1 MTRAKTVFRIK
12 KQTQKK
18 KLNDNLDDMVV
29 ECFDEEEKQSRLRR
43 PKMQAGSQNC
53 LSKLKELQKI
63 QGWRTAV
70 DKIYK
75 RRIDRKIKEEV
86 IDCYLDSRMHS
97 SKKEEDFRFSKESL
111 ELVKSMDEGKRLA
124 DSIEFKFAIN
134 FGDLKDMST
143 MIALT
148 AGASAVDIGI
158 NKYNCAEDI
167 ARSISQEQK
176 LKQP

>member
-12 KQTQKK
+12 KQTQKE

-43 PKMQAGSQNC
+43 PKMQSVSQNC

-70 DKIYK
+70 DKINK

-86 IDCYLDSRMHS
+86 IDSRMHS
-97 SKKEEDFRFSKESL
+97 SKKEEEFRFSKESL